1 LTERKRKTAARAQH
15 RDSVDNS
22 LGLAMKLTHRCAL
35 AVAGLVIASAA
46 SAQAASGT
54 HTIRVL
60 TPEAALKATNA
71 ALQECRRQGYQ
82 VAVAVVDRS
91 GLAQAMIRDRFA
103 GAHTPETATNKAW
116 TAVSFRT
123 STTEMARSTQ
133 PGQPASGI
141 RHLPRFVGVGGGM
154 TIEAGGT
161 ILGGIGVSGAPNG
174 DADDS
179 CAKAGIAA
187 IRDDIE
193 M

>member
-1 LTERKRKTAARAQH
+1 
-15 RDSVDNS
+15 
-22 LGLAMKLTHRCAL
+22 MKLTPCCAL
-35 AVAGLVIASAA
+35 AVAGLVVATAA
-46 SAQAASGT
+46 SAQAVSGT

-91 GLAQAMIRDRFA
+91 GVAQAMIRDRFA
-103 GAHTPETATNKAW
+103 GAHTPKTAVNKAW

-123 STTEMARSTQ
+123 ATTELARSTQ
-133 PGQPASGI
+133 AGQPSSGI

-154 TIEAGGT
+154 LIEAGGS
-161 ILGGIGVSGAPNG
+161 IVGAIGVSGAPTG
-174 DADDS
+174 DADDA

-187 IRDDIE
+187 IRDE
-193 M
+193 LEL

>member
-1 LTERKRKTAARAQH
+1 MTFAPHA
-15 RDSVDNS
+15 
-22 LGLAMKLTHRCAL
+22 AL
-35 AVAGLVIASAA
+35 ALAAMVFASAA
-46 SAQAASGT
+46 SAQATSGT
-54 HTIRVL
+54 HSIRVL
-60 TPEAALKATNA
+60 TPEAALKATQA

-91 GLAQAMIRDRFA
+91 GLAQTMIRDRFA
-103 GAHTPETATNKAW
+103 GAHTPDTATNKAW

-123 STTEMARSTQ
+123 ASGELARATQ
-133 PGQPASGI
+133 PGQPSSGL
-141 RHLPRFVGVGGGM
+141 RNLPRFIAVGGGL
-154 TIEAGGT
+154 TIEAGGS
-161 ILGGIGVSGAPNG
+161 IIGGIGVSGAPSG

>member
-1 LTERKRKTAARAQH
+1 
-15 RDSVDNS
+15 
-22 LGLAMKLTHRCAL
+22 MKFSTRCAL
-35 AVAGLVIASAA
+35 AAAGLVFAAAA
-46 SAQAASGT
+46 SAQAAAGT

-71 ALQECRRQGYQ
+71 ALAECRRQGYQ

-123 STTEMARSTQ
+123 ATTELARATQ
-133 PGQPASGI
+133 SGQPSSGI
-141 RHLPRFVGVGGGM
+141 RQLPRFVGVGGGM
-154 TIEAGGT
+154 PIEAGGS
-161 ILGGIGVSGAPNG
+161 IVGGIGVSGAPNG
-174 DADDS
+174 DADDT

-187 IRDDIE
+187 IKDEIE

>member
-1 LTERKRKTAARAQH
+1 
-15 RDSVDNS
+15 
-22 LGLAMKLTHRCAL
+22 MKLTHRGLL
-35 AVAGLVIASAA
+35 AAAGLIVATAA
-46 SAQAASGT
+46 SAQAT
-54 HTIRVL
+54 HTVRVL

-71 ALQECRRQGYQ
+71 ALAECRRQGYQ

-123 STTEMARSTQ
+123 STTELARNTQ
-133 PGQPASGI
+133 AGQPSSGI
-141 RHLPRFVGVGGGM
+141 RQLPRFVGVGGGL
-154 TIEAGGT
+154 TIEAAGA
-161 ILGGIGVSGAPNG
+161 IIGGIGVSGAPNG

-193 M
+193 L

>member
-1 LTERKRKTAARAQH
+1 
-15 RDSVDNS
+15 
-22 LGLAMKLTHRCAL
+22 MKHTLRCAL
-35 AVAGLVIASAA
+35 ALAGLAFASAA
-46 SAQAASGT
+46 SAQAAAGT
-54 HTIRVL
+54 FAIRVL
-60 TPEAALKATNA
+60 TPEAALKATQA

-116 TAVSFRT
+116 TAVSFRSAT
-123 STTEMARSTQ
+123 SELARATQ
-133 PGQPASGI
+133 AGQPSSGI
-141 RHLPRFVGVGGGM
+141 RHLQRFVGVGGGM
-154 TIEAGGT
+154 TIEAGGS
-161 ILGGIGVSGAPNG
+161 IIGGIGVSGAPTG

>member
-1 LTERKRKTAARAQH
+1 
-15 RDSVDNS
+15 
-22 LGLAMKLTHRCAL
+22 MKLTHRCAL
-35 AVAGLVIASAA
+35 AVACLVIASAA

-123 STTEMARSTQ
+123 PTTEMARSTQ

-174 DADDS
+174 DADDT